1 VFGYWV
7 GVVPHFLFISWRR
20 TKGGLR
26 SLARGTSAS
35 LSLISCA
42 FFPPRAKCTCP
53 GLGGSKP
60 VLYSSCSLVSQPRA
74 RRCARQDLVGLLEPG
89 SCSPMPLP
97 PPRAV
102 PAVAAC
108 PSHSCSG
115 CCSSPLPH
123 LHRLMLLAY
132 GPMAR
137 TEFDAPNGSTP
148 STRFHGIG

>member
-1 VFGYWV
+1 V
-7 GVVPHFLFISWRR
+7 GCGPWHTARLFISWRR
-20 TKGGLR
+20 TKGGLW
-26 SLARGTSAS
+26 SLTHGTSAS